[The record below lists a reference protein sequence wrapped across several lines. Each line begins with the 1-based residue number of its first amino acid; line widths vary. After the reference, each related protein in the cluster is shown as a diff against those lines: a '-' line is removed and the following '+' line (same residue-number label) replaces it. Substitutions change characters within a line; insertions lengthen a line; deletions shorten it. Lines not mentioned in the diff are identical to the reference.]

1 MGRKNKPSSSS
12 SSKASDKKV
21 SKAGERKKERLANER
36 LMNER
41 LQFVRAANAQED
53 PLGALPSFK
62 VRNSVQQD
70 FVQIIYVVI

>member
-12 SSKASDKKV
+12 SSSKKV

-41 LQFVRAANAQED
+41 LQFVKAANAQED

-62 VRNSVQQD
+62 VRKSQRSKEQGE
-70 FVQIIYVVI
+70 